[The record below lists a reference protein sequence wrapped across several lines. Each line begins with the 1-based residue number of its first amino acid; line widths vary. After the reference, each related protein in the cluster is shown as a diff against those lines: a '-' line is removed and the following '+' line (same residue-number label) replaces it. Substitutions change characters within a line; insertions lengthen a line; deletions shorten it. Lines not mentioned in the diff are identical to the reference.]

1 MNPVSRGVKN
11 ALRSPLRA
19 GAIVLMLAI
28 SIMLI
33 VSMLVARASINSNI
47 EEVKATAGTNIT
59 VSPAGIQGFMGGG
72 DPLTAEQVE
81 TVANT
86 AHVVSV
92 TSSLS
97 DQLGDDDTD
106 LETALELGSFGQRQ
120 QRFETN
126 TDTDANDEENTN
138 TSRPTPPSGGEGAR
152 MMGPRTTVTGTTNPA
167 TTSSGALTLASGE
180 MIDGAGD
187 AHEALI
193 GSTLAEKN
201 ELEPGDTFTM
211 YSQTFTVKGIFDAG
225 NQFQNSGL
233 IVPLKTLQ
241 ILTEQPGAVTSAV
254 AVVDTSDNVASVVE
268 SLKSSL
274 GDKADITSQ
283 VEQAE
288 ASVAS
293 LESIANLALGGVIG
307 AAVAGAVI
315 ILLSMV
321 MIVRERRREIG
332 VMKAIGGTNRS
343 VITQFMSEALALTV
357 IGGVVGL
364 TLGVVVSGPMTS
376 SLVAS
381 GRDNTSTTPGSA
393 TDQRG
398 GRMMRRGMGG
408 PGAQAQATVQDISA
422 TVTPGTFGAAI
433 GIMLLIAAIGSA
445 VPAWF
450 IANIKPAEVL
460 RSE

>member
-86 AHVVSV
+86 THVASV

-126 TDTDANDEENTN
+126 ADDEESA
-138 TSRPTPPSGGEGAR
+138 SRLAPPSGGEGMR
-152 MMGPRTTVTGTTNPA
+152 MMGPRTTVTGTTNPEA
-167 TTSSGALTLASGE
+167 AGTLTLASGE